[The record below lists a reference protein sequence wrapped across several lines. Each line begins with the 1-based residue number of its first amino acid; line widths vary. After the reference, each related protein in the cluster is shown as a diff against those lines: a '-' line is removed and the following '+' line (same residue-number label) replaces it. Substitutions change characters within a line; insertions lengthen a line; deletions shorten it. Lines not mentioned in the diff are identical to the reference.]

1 MGRMGDSGHEESEED
16 EEDERGGED
25 FAAKGLESEMDSE
38 DADSENEEVDQNQE
52 EMKNFQKN
60 RALGSDEELVRL
72 VCDLPSWETT
82 RSHLEAIAR

>member
-16 EEDERGGED
+16 EEDERGGEN
-25 FAAKGLESEMDSE
+25 FEAKGLESEMDSE

-52 EMKNFQKN
+52 EMKN
-60 RALGSDEELVRL
+60 RGLGSDEELVRL

>member
-1 MGRMGDSGHEESEED
+1 
-16 EEDERGGED
+16 
-25 FAAKGLESEMDSE
+25 MDSE

-52 EMKNFQKN
+52 EMKS

>member
-1 MGRMGDSGHEESEED
+1 
-16 EEDERGGED
+16 
-25 FAAKGLESEMDSE
+25 MDSE

-60 RALGSDEELVRL
+60 RVLGSDEELVRL